1 MRIVESFV
9 IQLLK
14 ILKSKIDIFHQSVTE
29 SECYTALP
37 KSLTLFGNF
46 GPNTSQIFG
55 LNEFKTVGELI
66 TKTLKGLSENP
77 NDNSKVENEVKNEV
91 ISLTSSFPIY
101 KNL

>member
-1 MRIVESFV
+1 MKNKSIILITIFFIIFSNYSFAHDSFE
-9 IQLLK
+9 K
-14 ILKSKIDIFHQSVTE
+14 W
-29 SECYTALP
+29 
-37 KSLTLFGNF
+37 
-46 GPNTSQIFG
+46 